1 MQEIANC
8 HFLIRV
14 WADNGKVCCEED
26 FIHLFE
32 PSLILELKEN
42 RRPIEDWFLE
52 SFSEAL
58 LDDPKSYLPEKVEIC
73 GEPILVEVIGA
84 VNVNANYDSYYGEY
98 DEELEQMEAMIRL
111 ADAPAK
117 DKAVTIDAI
126 HALLE
131 TA

>member
-1 MQEIANC
+1 MKEIVNC

-14 WADNGKVCCEED
+14 WADEGKVCCEED

-98 DEELEQMEAMIRL
+98 DEDVELEIHSWSVALDDREEEENII
-111 ADAPAK
+111 PA
-117 DKAVTIDAI
+117 
-126 HALLE
+126 LE
-131 TA
+131 GK